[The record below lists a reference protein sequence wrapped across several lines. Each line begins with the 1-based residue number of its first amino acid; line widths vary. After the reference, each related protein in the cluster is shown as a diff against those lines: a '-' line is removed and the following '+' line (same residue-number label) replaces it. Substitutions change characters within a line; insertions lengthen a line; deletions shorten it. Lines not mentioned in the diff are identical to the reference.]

1 MQDPQDLSD
10 SAQDVPT
17 DSRHSLTQSTNSAA
31 ELAAPA
37 AWERFKLELDEAV
50 PAGDGQEVSAINTVF
65 AELMRAGMDA
75 DRVFDLVVTSAA
87 TLTGATGSAIA
98 LTEDGKFVCRAS
110 YGSPAPPLGTRVDP
124 SSGLSG
130 LCVRTG
136 HLLRCDDAERDPRVD
151 SELTRQTGIRS
162 ISVVP
167 LIKDGK
173 LFGIFEILSTRAQA
187 FGKKETET
195 LLRMAQ
201 LAVVTMFRMGELRG
215 KSIERKG
222 PRAVVAG
229 AQPDGSDLL
238 HRLRRLPP
246 ARPAAV
252 RKVGGAGINSSTH

>member
-1 MQDPQDLSD
+1 MFWPAVPGFSAHFRGVKPVQDPQDLSD

-17 DSRHSLTQSTNSAA
+17 DSRHSLTQETSPPV

-50 PAGDGQEVSAINTVF
+50 PVGDGQEVSAINTVF
-65 AELMRAGMDA
+65 TELMRAGMDA
-75 DRVFDLVVTSAA
+75 DRVFELVVTSAA
-87 TLTGATGSAIA
+87 SLTGATGSAIA
-98 LTEDGKFVCRAS
+98 LAEGGKFVCRAS
-110 YGSPAPPLGTRVDP
+110 YGSTAPPLGTRLDP

-173 LFGIFEILSTRAQA
+173 LVGIFEILSTHAHA
-187 FGKKETET
+187 FEKEQTET
-195 LLRMAQ
+195 LQRMAK
-201 LAVVTMFRMGELRG
+201 LVVLTMSRMGELRG
-215 KSIERKG
+215 KKIEH
-222 PRAVVAG
+222 RARTGFWRVVG
-229 AQPDGSDLL
+229 L
-238 HRLRRLPP
+238 
-246 ARPAAV
+246 
-252 RKVGGAGINSSTH
+252 